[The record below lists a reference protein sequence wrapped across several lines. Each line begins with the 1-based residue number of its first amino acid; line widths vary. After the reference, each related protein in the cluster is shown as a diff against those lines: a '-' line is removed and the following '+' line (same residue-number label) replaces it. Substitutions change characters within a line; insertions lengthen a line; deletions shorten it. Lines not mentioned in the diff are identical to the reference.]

1 MFSFNLKCLFS
12 LSFIGMM
19 LVYFFVLGSFKTVN
33 LIIDEYILI
42 SIVVFL
48 SFVPLYLKKKL
59 VGIDLIDFD
68 SNSQISIKH
77 TILFFLLF
85 QVIDFY
91 YEDGFIGMISQ
102 WFLYWIMGI
111 LTVIV
116 MSIIN
121 YYKNYKYFLNN
132 IN

>member
-1 MFSFNLKCLFS
+1 
-12 LSFIGMM
+12 M

-132 IN
+132 IK